1 MVLLVELLMGDAE
14 PTRRLMVDSYFVKYL
29 GGYRDQHLPAPLLE
43 YYFVQRAVA
52 FFVIAHVDDHYLDFQ
67 M

>member
-1 MVLLVELLMGDAE
+1 MGDAE
-14 PTRRLMVDSYFVKYL
+14 PTRCLMFDSYFVKYL
-29 GGYRDQHLPAPLLE
+29 GAYRDQHLPTLLLE
-43 YYFVQRAVA
+43 YCFVQRAVA